1 MKEIYKDKN
10 TNDTVQINEENTVMV
25 MGNGITW
32 QNTVYEGVRFN
43 LVDKEFVEIII
54 LYEGVDQTVGIY
66 PIEILKNFLTI
77 EELN

>member
-10 TNDTVQINEENTVMV
+10 TNDTVQINEENTVMI

-32 QNTVYEGVRFN
+32 RNTVYEGVRFN

-54 LYEGVDQTVGIY
+54 LYEGVDQVVGIY

-77 EELN
+77 EE